1 MRVIDSQVHAYERD
15 HPGRPWHAV
24 LHGPEELTGGDMV
37 AAMDAA
43 GVDGALLVS
52 PFTMYRYD
60 ASYAL
65 EVGRAHADR
74 CAVIAPFD
82 PDRDDVAGAVAA
94 FADEPGTVG
103 VRLILWRGLGGG
115 DAHEGVDR
123 IFVAAARHGMPVNV
137 LAWGRLPLVGVLARR
152 HPDTSVVIDHVGMT
166 QRFEQ
171 PPPVD
176 PFGDLP
182 ELLALAD
189 LPNVSVKI
197 SGAGTLS
204 HEPYPFDDIW
214 PPLERIF
221 AAFGLDRC
229 LWGSDWTRAT
239 AFLTYEQA
247 VEAFRDSGRL
257 SPGDL
262 ATLMGGALERIYGW
276 TPRGSAPR

>member
-123 IFVAAARHGMPVNV
+123 IFVAGGFAEVTPAGLTILAEEAIPLSEIDADKLAQDLADAVGPV
-137 LAWGRLPLVGVLARR
+137 A
-152 HPDTSVVIDHVGMT
+152 HSVPMSA
-166 QRFEQ
+166 
-171 PPPVD
+171 
-176 PFGDLP
+176 
-182 ELLALAD
+182 LAL
-189 LPNVSVKI
+189 
-197 SGAGTLS
+197 
-204 HEPYPFDDIW
+204 
-214 PPLERIF
+214 
-221 AAFGLDRC
+221 
-229 LWGSDWTRAT
+229 
-239 AFLTYEQA
+239 
-247 VEAFRDSGRL
+247 
-257 SPGDL
+257 
-262 ATLMGGALERIYGW
+262 
-276 TPRGSAPR
+276 